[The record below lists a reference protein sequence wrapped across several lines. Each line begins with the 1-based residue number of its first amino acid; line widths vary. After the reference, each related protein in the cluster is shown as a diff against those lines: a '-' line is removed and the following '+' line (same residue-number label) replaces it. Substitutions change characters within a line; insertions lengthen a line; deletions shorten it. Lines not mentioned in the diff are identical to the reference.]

1 MRDDAFLD
9 WKRERVAIEREMDVL
24 LKAAAR
30 ATLEDR
36 RVRQIQFAALI
47 ERRNAAMRNLLQSA
61 SPMYRS
67 MRGGSWPLI
76 PFPRTAEEIVEQ
88 GSELA
93 ASQTDEEVVE
103 QSMESAAPRTAEEIA
118 EESTAAPRSA
128 KEMAEE
134 SAEPAAPRT
143 AEEIAE
149 KSPEP
154 AVPPSA
160 EEMADQGSDSPAF
173 DPAAGVELIE
183 ASEGIFNFDLG
194 KAILP
199 QIPLARV
206 EMVADVLEYR
216 AGPEAPELAN
226 PSRFLPLWRVRV
238 QGD

>member
-24 LKAAAR
+24 LKAAPR

-67 MRGGSWPLI
+67 MRGGSWPLL
-76 PFPRTAEEIVEQ
+76 PFPGTSEEIVEQ

-93 ASQTDEEVVE
+93 A
-103 QSMESAAPRTAEEIA
+103 
-118 EESTAAPRSA
+118 PRSA

-134 SAEPAAPRT
+134 GAEPAAPRT
-143 AEEIAE
+143 AEEMAE
-149 KSPEP
+149 QSPAP
-154 AVPPSA
+154 AVPRTA
-160 EEMADQGSDSPAF
+160 EQMADQGSDSPAF

-194 KAILP
+194 KAIPP

-226 PSRFLPLWRVRV
+226 PARFLPLWRVRV

>member
-9 WKRERVAIEREMDVL
+9 WKRERVDIEREMDVL
-24 LKAAAR
+24 LKAGPR

-67 MRGGSWPLI
+67 MRGGSWPLL

-103 QSMESAAPRTAEEIA
+103 QSIKSAAPRIAEEIA
-118 EESTAAPRSA
+118 EQ
-128 KEMAEE
+128 

-149 KSPEP
+149 QSPEP
-154 AVPPSA
+154 AVPRTA
-160 EEMADQGSDSPAF
+160 EEMAEQVRSPQLRE
-173 DPAAGVELIE
+173 PKGQL
-183 ASEGIFNFDLG
+183 
-194 KAILP
+194 
-199 QIPLARV
+199 R
-206 EMVADVLEYR
+206 
-216 AGPEAPELAN
+216 
-226 PSRFLPLWRVRV
+226 RVRSP
-238 QGD
+238 QLREQPKR